1 MYTQVFKS
9 FISKFLQVKKMET
22 ELLDKGVDKE
32 LIKYAKLC
40 CKNAAQET
48 EIYSSY
54 DILLHV
60 YIQLERSIKIGWPID
75 KMDVDNSINYFLKLE

>member
-40 CKNAAQET
+40 CKNAAQES
-48 EIYSSY
+48 EIYNSY

-60 YIQLERSIKIGWPID
+60 YITFDRSLRIGWPID
-75 KMDVDNSINYFLKLE
+75 KMDVENSINYFLKLE